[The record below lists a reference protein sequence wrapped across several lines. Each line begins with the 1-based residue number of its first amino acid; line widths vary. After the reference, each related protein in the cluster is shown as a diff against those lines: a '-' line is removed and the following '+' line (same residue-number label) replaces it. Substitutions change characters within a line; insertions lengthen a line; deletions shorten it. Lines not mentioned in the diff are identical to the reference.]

1 MSCLWKI
8 KWTAKCAALVHRS
21 HWASFWRTWTNTQQ
35 IAYLMHLDYL
45 TLNASYKS
53 LWNKSQHVSK
63 TWLYSLENTVG
74 YSNLFFFSRTLW
86 HFENCCST
94 QKKASSKLCADTSCV
109 KLFINMVVWEKDE
122 CSVNKHIKNPYTCSS
137 GGLLFCLTELRKIF
151 GWPISV
157 MLTGY
162 LHRMPRMQK
171 WTCLRGSEWTPFV
184 DTFFTQQCVETRQ
197 PNSKNSQRF
206 IIIVFSL

>member
-1 MSCLWKI
+1 MTTKCHSCLWKI

-35 IAYLMHLDYL
+35 IAYLMHLEYL

-74 YSNLFFFSRTLW
+74 YSNFFFFRGPSGTLRTAVLLRRKRCLNSAPILVVSSYSLIW
-86 HFENCCST
+86 LFDE
-94 QKKASSKLCADTSCV
+94 KKMK
-109 KLFINMVVWEKDE
+109 
-122 CSVNKHIKNPYTCSS
+122 CSVNKHIKKPYTCSS

-151 GWPISV
+151 GWPISRKGRLIPTHV
-157 MLTGY
+157 
-162 LHRMPRMQK
+162 
-171 WTCLRGSEWTPFV
+171 
-184 DTFFTQQCVETRQ
+184 
-197 PNSKNSQRF
+197 
-206 IIIVFSL
+206 